1 MNAKPANRSAVV
13 GFANGDSR
21 LSVGFYSKGS
31 EKTQVAVDHGKLPNS
46 KECAK
51 MKIFWF
57 EALNRLE
64 RTLT

>member
-1 MNAKPANRSAVV
+1 
-13 GFANGDSR
+13 
-21 LSVGFYSKGS
+21 VGFYSKGA

-51 MKIFWF
+51 MKAYWF

-64 RTLT
+64 STLTRA